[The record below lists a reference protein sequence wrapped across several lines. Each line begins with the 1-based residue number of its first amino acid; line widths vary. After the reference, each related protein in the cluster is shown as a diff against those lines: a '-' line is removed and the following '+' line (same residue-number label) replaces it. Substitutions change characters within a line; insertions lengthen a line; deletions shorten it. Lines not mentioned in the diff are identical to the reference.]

1 MTEYMVMFYTKISA
15 KSKDD
20 LERKAEKVSET
31 LSKSLR
37 KKVYP
42 HGYYEVEKSDRI
54 VQTKLQ

>member
-1 MTEYMVMFYTKISA
+1 MVMFYTKISA